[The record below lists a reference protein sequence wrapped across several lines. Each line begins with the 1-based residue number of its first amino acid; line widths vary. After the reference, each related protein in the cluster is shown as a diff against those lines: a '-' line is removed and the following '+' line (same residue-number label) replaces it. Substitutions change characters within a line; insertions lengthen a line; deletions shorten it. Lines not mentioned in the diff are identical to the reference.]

1 MSIGYWLFTQVLGN
15 QETKH
20 KLVGVIIWLLSM
32 KIGQL
37 LNPTPSADV
46 IVSLEQTTKYNVLAG
61 SLWKW

>member
-1 MSIGYWLFTQVLGN
+1 
-15 QETKH
+15 
-20 KLVGVIIWLLSM
+20 M